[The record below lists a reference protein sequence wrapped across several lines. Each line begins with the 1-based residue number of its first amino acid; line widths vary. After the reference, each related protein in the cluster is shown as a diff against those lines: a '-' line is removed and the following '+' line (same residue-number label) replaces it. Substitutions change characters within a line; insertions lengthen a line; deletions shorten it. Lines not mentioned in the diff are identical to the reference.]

1 MENETSETNG
11 TNEQKTDQKKKIELI
26 FLFVLSVIASAVLA
40 SSVVYYFQTS
50 KIEQI
55 KRDYQEQIKILQ
67 TQKKQKPA
75 SQPVSVKDSSGT
87 SEAQSADLPQFQI
100 ELNKIYVSW
109 EKQPVEVTENCQ
121 DGSRCF
127 LVGKISND
135 DPKYRNK
142 DFFLEASP
150 TMGGSDMRHYIFEKD
165 ANGADVKAYAEGE
178 DEGSGVAIAGISDIP
193 EIITYPGTSSHL
205 KKHYLPNT
213 LFSDAKVK
221 NKIFYDKNIG
231 DFYTTEDGCIVAEL
245 PDHTAIAYNV
255 EVPFVNDE
263 DRVPD
268 ITFSGGVKNKD
279 EYEYINHTCGGV
291 CTQLLEVKADELKPE
306 SSLEVVGKTSNG
318 NDILRYKDPNNQKL
332 RDLYNNKDTIAYY
345 NDNFEGQEKN
355 KYSYDEFISSNPY
368 LFWKD
373 PLGRWISFLNSKF
386 TVAAEMCKPVI
397 YLYPENKT
405 SLGLKLEID
414 GFLTHTDPLY
424 GNGWNV
430 EVLPDGKI
438 MNIKTGEYHDYL
450 LWEGI
455 GLNYP
460 KQEEGWVVKKEDL
473 NSFLGDKLSILGLNE
488 KEKSDFKEYW
498 LARLDEKPFYK
509 ISFLSREQFERL
521 ASVRFS
527 PISPKVFIRV
537 MMTAKGL
544 DNYEIIPEQDLPN
557 TPQRNGFTA
566 VEWGGALLK

>member
-1 MENETSETNG
+1 MENETSETNE
-11 TNEQKTDQKKKIELI
+11 TNEQKIDQKKKIELI
-26 FLFVLSVIASAVLA
+26 FLFVFSIIAAAVLA
-40 SSVVYYFQTS
+40 SSAVYYFQTS

-55 KRDYQEQIKILQ
+55 KRDYQQQIKILQ
-67 TQKKQKPA
+67 AQKKQKPA
-75 SQPVSVKDSSGT
+75 SPSVSVKNSIGT
-87 SEAQSADLPQFQI
+87 SEAQSADLPQLQI

-109 EKQPVEVTENCQ
+109 EKQPVEITENCQ

-127 LVGKISND
+127 LVGKITND
-135 DPKYRNK
+135 DPKYKNK

-150 TMGGSDMRHYIFEKD
+150 TMGGLDMRHYIIEKGSD
-165 ANGADVKAYAEGE
+165 GADAKAYVEGE
-178 DEGSGVAIAGISDIP
+178 DEGSGAAIVGISDIP
-193 EIITYPGTSSHL
+193 ETITYPGTSSQL

-255 EVPFVNDE
+255 EVPFVSDE

-268 ITFSGGVKNKD
+268 ITFNGGVKNKD
-279 EYEYINHTCGGV
+279 EYEYIHHTCGGV
-291 CTQLLEVKADELKPE
+291 CTQLFEVKAEDLKPE

-318 NDILRYKDPNNQKL
+318 NDIFRYKDPNNQKL
-332 RDLYNNKDTIAYY
+332 LDLYNDKNTMAYY

-355 KYSYDEFISSNPY
+355 KYSYDEFISSNPN

-373 PLGRWISFLNSKF
+373 PLGRWVSFLNSKF

-397 YLYPENKT
+397 YLYPEKKT

-414 GFLTHTDPLY
+414 GFLTHTDPFY
-424 GNGWNV
+424 EKGWKV
-430 EVLPDGKI
+430 EALPDGKI
-438 MNIKTGEYHDYL
+438 KNLNTGEYHNYL
-450 LWEGI
+450 LWEGV

-460 KQEEGWVVKKEDL
+460 KQEEGWVVEKEDL
-473 NSFLGDKLSILGLNE
+473 NSFLGEKLSILGLNE
-488 KEKSDFKEYW
+488 KEIRDFKEYW
-498 LARLDEKPFYK
+498 LSRLNEKPFYK
-509 ISFLSREQFERL
+509 ISFLSRKQFERL
-521 ASVRFS
+521 ASVQFN

-537 MMTAKGL
+537 MMTAEGL
-544 DNYEIIPEQDLPN
+544 DNYESIPEQILSH
-557 TPQRNGFTA
+557 TPQRSGFTA